1 MLHYSFTE
9 HIWPRCEILRDLGM
23 KNFDLVEVLTSTEE
37 EFCKKFEIKKQDLKE
52 KKAKKKYI
60 EEKD

>member
-1 MLHYSFTE
+1 
-9 HIWPRCEILRDLGM
+9 M
-23 KNFDLVEVLTSTEE
+23 KNFDLVEVLTTTEE
-37 EFCKKFEIKKQDLKE
+37 EFCKKFEIKQQDLKE